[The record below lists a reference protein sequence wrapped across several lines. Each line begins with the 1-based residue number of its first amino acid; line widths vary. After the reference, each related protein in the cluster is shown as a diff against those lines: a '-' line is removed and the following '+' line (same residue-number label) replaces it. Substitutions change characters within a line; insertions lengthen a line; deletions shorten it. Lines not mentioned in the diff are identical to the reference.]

1 MHARMIEDT
10 LGNQF
15 IGHISRDSAAIE
27 ARQAIA
33 KKDKVPVDKA
43 QAKKQTRSSGQRRS
57 THGP

>member
-1 MHARMIEDT
+1 MIEDT

-15 IGHISRDSAAIE
+15 IGYISRDSAAIE